1 MKNKIFA
8 VILIAAAVFSA
19 TAAKKPKPVDPI
31 TVKQTAD
38 KITIAGAR
46 GHNITS
52 DKFALSKDAWY
63 IVKIAYT
70 GPAVSTCQ
78 LSLAT
83 QAMVTAKDTIGGL
96 LTNWMGPS
104 TTELIKHKG
113 KMKSE
118 DYMIYVDDAEGPW
131 TVEITKNPKPAPVS
145 PATTFSGTTN
155 KLTPFFHLK
164 KGPAKFVM
172 NHKAG
177 KGAFA
182 PRLWVILFNADTGS
196 YVSELCHNATEPT
209 LKKTEDIPAAGNYVL
224 QVEGGNSWD
233 VSFTQ

>member
-1 MKNKIFA
+1 MKVKFFA
-8 VILIAAAVFSA
+8 VILVVAAVFSA

-38 KITIAGAR
+38 KITITGAR
-46 GHNITS
+46 GKKITS
-52 DKFALSKDAWY
+52 EKFALSKDGWY
-63 IVKIAYT
+63 IVKISYT

-104 TTELIKHKG
+104 TAELIKHKG
-113 KMKSE
+113 IMKSE

-131 TVEITKNPKPAPVS
+131 TIEILKSPKPAPVS
-145 PATTFSGTTN
+145 TATTFSGTSD
-155 KLTPFFHLK
+155 KVTPFFHLK
-164 KGPAKFVM
+164 KGPAKFTM
-172 NHKAG
+172 NQKPKG
-177 KGAFA
+177 KFSA
-182 PRLWVILFNADTGS
+182 RLWVILINADTGS
-196 YVSELCHNATEPT
+196 FVTELCHNAEEPT
-209 LKKTEDIPAAGNYVL
+209 LKAKADIPAAGNYIL
-224 QVEGGNSWD
+224 QVAGGNSWD